1 MSVLIGTK
9 DEAVRIQGVH
19 GGHGALY
26 WKCFVRMHM
35 MHSPVTGFEYVLVP
49 AGTGIGR
56 HQHSRTE
63 EVYFVL
69 SGRGSMEQDGC
80 IFPVGPGDLIM
91 TRLGVTHGLEVQG
104 SEPVELLVIEV
115 YPPEVL
121 ERLPAHSPEA

>member
-1 MSVLIGTK
+1 
-9 DEAVRIQGVH
+9 
-19 GGHGALY
+19 
-26 WKCFVRMHM
+26 
-35 MHSPVTGFEYVLVP
+35 
-49 AGTGIGR
+49 
-56 HQHSRTE
+56 
-63 EVYFVL
+63 
-69 SGRGSMEQDGC
+69 MEQDGC